1 MRVDEAIL
9 HRTSIRAFLSDP
21 IPEQTLRDIL
31 EVARYAPSGSNLQ
44 PWRVI
49 VVSGAA
55 RDAVAEIGRQA
66 VAEKA
71 PSEEGDFPMHPHDL
85 FEPYLSRRA
94 QVAAERFEQLGIP
107 REDRAARR
115 AQMARNADFYGAPA
129 AMFFVADKRL
139 PHAQWV
145 DMGALMLSIALTAQE
160 RGISTCYQ
168 LWWALYR
175 ERLHKHF
182 GLGENDVIHCGMALG
197 HKDPNAPINAYRS
210 KRESVDNFATF
221 LS

>member
-9 HRTSIRAFLSDP
+9 GRTSIRAFLPDTVS
-21 IPEQTLRDIL
+21 EATLREIL
-31 EVARYAPSGSNLQ
+31 EIARYAPSGSNLQ

-49 VVSGAA
+49 AVTGAA
-55 RDAVAEIGRQA
+55 RDAVAAIGRQA

-71 PSEEGDFPMHPHDL
+71 PTEEGDYPMHLHEL

-115 AQMARNADFYGAPA
+115 AQMARNAEFYGAPA
-129 AMFFVADKRL
+129 ALFFITDKRL

-145 DMGALMLSIALTAQE
+145 DMGALMQSIALTAFE
-160 RGISTCYQ
+160 RGVSTCYQ
-168 LWWALYR
+168 LWWAMYR
-175 ERLHKHF
+175 ERLQAHF

-197 HKDPNAPINAYRS
+197 YADPNAQINAYRS
-210 KRESVDNFATF
+210 KRAAVDEFVTF
-221 LS
+221 RS

>member
-9 HRTSIRAFLSDP
+9 SRKTTRQFLPDP
-21 IPEQTLRDIL
+21 VPEQTLREIL

-49 VVSGAA
+49 VVTGAA
-55 RDAVAEIGRQA
+55 RDAVAELGRQA

-71 PSEEGDFPMHPHDL
+71 PSEEGDYPMHPHEL

-94 QVAAERFEQLGIP
+94 QVASERFEQLGIP

-115 AQMARNADFYGAPA
+115 AQMARNAEFYGAPA

-145 DMGALMLSIALTAQE
+145 DMGSLMVSIALTAYE
-160 RGISTCYQ
+160 RGVATCYQ
-168 LWWALYR
+168 LWWAMYR
-175 ERLHKHF
+175 DRLHAHF
-182 GLGENDVIHCGMALG
+182 GLAEHDVIHCGMAFG
-197 HKDPNAPINAYRS
+197 YADQNAPINAYRS
-210 KRESVDNFATF
+210 KRAAVDEFVTF
-221 LS
+221 KS